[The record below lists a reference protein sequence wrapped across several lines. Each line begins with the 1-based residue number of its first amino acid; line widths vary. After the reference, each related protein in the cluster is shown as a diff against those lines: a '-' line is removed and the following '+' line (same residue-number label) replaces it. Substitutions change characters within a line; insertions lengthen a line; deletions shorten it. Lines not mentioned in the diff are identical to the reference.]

1 MIQELKLKQGEREIH
16 LKVIRSA
23 RKSIGLEVRGE
34 ETVYV
39 RIPAGLPDPELK
51 RFIEERR
58 QWIFEKT
65 SLVQKRKDNRVETGA
80 TPPEALSPEEIR
92 KITERFSSRV
102 QYYSRRMGVTVGRI
116 TIRNQKTR
124 WGSCSA
130 KGNLNFNYQL
140 YYLPEELLDYVVVH
154 ELAHRRY
161 MNHSEAFWNE
171 VEKYCPSYR
180 QCRERL
186 KIYKIS

>member
-51 RFIEERR
+51 RFIEEHR

-92 KITERFSSRV
+92 KITEKFSARV
-102 QYYSRRMGVTVGRI
+102 QYYSRKMDVTVGRI

-171 VEKYCPSYR
+171 VEKYCPAYR

-186 KIYKIS
+186 KIYQIS

>member
-23 RKSIGLEVRGE
+23 RKSIGLDVRGE
-34 ETVYV
+34 KTVYV

-51 RFIEERR
+51 RFIEEHR
-58 QWIFEKT
+58 QWIFEKI
-65 SLVQKRKDNRVETGA
+65 SLVQKRKDNRIETGA
-80 TPPEALSPEEIR
+80 TSPEALSPEEIR
-92 KITERFSSRV
+92 KITEKFSSRV
-102 QYYSRRMGVTVGRI
+102 QYYSRRMGVTVGRL
-116 TIRNQKTR
+116 TISNQKTR

-186 KIYKIS
+186 KAYKTS